1 MKRSREAER
10 RKKLKK
16 KDQSKQQ
23 GPESLISLKSTI
35 VFAVL
40 WLEEGKENSEN

>member
-1 MKRSREAER
+1 MKRSGEAER
-10 RKKLKK
+10 KKTEKK
-16 KDQSKQQ
+16 GHQSKQR

-40 WLEEGKENSEN
+40 WLEGRGEGKL